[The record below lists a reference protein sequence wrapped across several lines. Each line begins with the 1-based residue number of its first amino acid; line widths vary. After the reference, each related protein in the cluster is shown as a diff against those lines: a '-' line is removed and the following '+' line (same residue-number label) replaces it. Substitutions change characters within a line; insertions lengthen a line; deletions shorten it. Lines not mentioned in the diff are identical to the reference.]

1 MTTFET
7 VIGLEIHI
15 QLNTKSKVF
24 CSDPQRF
31 DAAPNTLVSPISL
44 GLPGTLPNL
53 NAAVVQKAVRLALSL
68 GAEVQP
74 ISIFERKNYF
84 YPDLPKGYQITQNS
98 KPYCV
103 GGRFEFQSGS
113 TKRSIRLHHI
123 HIEEDA
129 GKSLHEASES
139 LTLLDYNR
147 AGTALLEM
155 VTEPDFR
162 NGQEVADFLDQLQQW
177 VRYLDISDANMEEG
191 SMRCDCNVSV
201 RPIGNTEYGTR
212 CEIKNMNSKKFAQQA
227 VDYESTRQIQAIQS
241 GEIIIQSTLSFD
253 TTTGRTQVMRQ
264 KENENDYRYF
274 PDPDLPA
281 LLISEEFVSQER
293 TRMPLTPPQVKEVLM
308 DKYRLTEM
316 EAVQLMADRLIA
328 DRFCQYADQTAHYS
342 ELAQLWIQKCIP
354 ATQDLNQLGTQ
365 LSIQQYKDFFELQKS
380 GRSHKSLL
388 ISQLLPHL
396 WCNPE
401 KDVQKTAIELGLIFE
416 EDQDVKEL
424 DAAIQSVIEAFP
436 DKLQAYKKGQKG
448 LSGFFIGQTKLKL
461 TTKVDPQILK
471 ERVESLLNS

>member
-1 MTTFET
+1 MMKFET

-15 QLNTKSKVF
+15 QLNTHSKVF
-24 CSDPQRF
+24 CADPQQF

-44 GLPGTLPNL
+44 GLPGTLPKL

-68 GAEVQP
+68 EAEVQP
-74 ISIFERKNYF
+74 VSIFERKNYF

-103 GGRFEFQSGS
+103 GGSFVFHSGG
-113 TKRSIRLHHI
+113 TERRIRLHHI

-129 GKSLHEASES
+129 GKSLHEASENQ
-139 LTLLDYNR
+139 TLLDYNR

-162 NGQEVADFLDQLQQW
+162 SGQEVADFLDQLQQW

-201 RPIGNTEYGTR
+201 RPQGAAFYGTR

-227 VDYESTRQIQAIQS
+227 IDYESSRQIQAIHS
-241 GEIIIQSTLSFD
+241 GERIIQSTLSFD
-253 TTTGRTQVMRQ
+253 PATGRTQVMRQ
-264 KENENDYRYF
+264 KENENDYKYF

-281 LLISEEFVSQER
+281 LFISEDFIVHER
-293 TRMPLTPPQVKEVLM
+293 AKMPLTPPQVKAV
-308 DKYRLTEM
+308 LTEKYQLSEM
-316 EAVQLMADRLIA
+316 ESTQLMSDRIIA
-328 DRFCQYADQTAHYS
+328 DRFRLYADQIPFFS

-354 ATQDLNQLGTQ
+354 VTQDLNQLGTQ

-380 GRSHKSLL
+380 GRSHKSILL
-388 ISQLLPHL
+388 AQLLPEL
-396 WCNPE
+396 WCQPE
-401 KDVQKTAIELGLIFE
+401 KEVLKTAIDLGLIFE
-416 EDQDVKEL
+416 EVLDLPEL

-436 DKLQAYKKGQKG
+436 EKLTAYRKGQKG
-448 LSGFFIGQTKLKL
+448 LSGFFIGQTKMKL
-461 TTKVDPQILK
+461 TTKIDPQILK
-471 ERVESLLNS
+471 ERVEYALNS